1 MLIREIAVYLLD
13 DRYSKKLFSVLSKTN
28 IFRVKISAT
37 ISAFTDIFNKF
48 PKRYYSR
55 YLKKNRSIVKTLFRF
70 FSSFSIKFHIL

>member
-1 MLIREIAVYLLD
+1 ML
-13 DRYSKKLFSVLSKTN
+13 SNTN

-70 FSSFSIKFHIL
+70 FQVFQLNLFATIILFYG